1 MNNGQVKQIAI
12 KLSRS
17 GRFRKVLL
25 VLMMAVV
32 GLGLLIAPI
41 EQSASG
47 AKIHN
52 VGDGIWFA
60 ITTVTG
66 VGYGDVVPVTSLGR
80 VVAALLQIFGVV
92 LFGAV
97 MAFVSVE
104 LLRYQ
109 EDFNMKRL
117 LERLDVIDKK
127 VDELK
132 KHTDFLVKK

>member
-1 MNNGQVKQIAI
+1 MSNGQIRQVAT
-12 KLSRS
+12 KLAHS
-17 GRFRKVLL
+17 GRFRKVL
-25 VLMMAVV
+25 V
-32 GLGLLIAPI
+32 GLVVAVTLLGLVMAPI
-41 EQSASG
+41 ESSAIG

-52 VGDGIWFA
+52 EGDGLWFA

-66 VGYGDVVPVTSLGR
+66 VGYGDVVPVTTMGR
-80 VVAALLQIFGVV
+80 VVAALLQVFGVI

-117 LERLDVIDKK
+117 LERIDEQDRKL
-127 VDELK
+127 EEIK
-132 KHTDFLVKK
+132 KHLDFLVKK

>member
-1 MNNGQVKQIAI
+1 MNRGQMQSVAV
-12 KLSRS
+12 KLSHS

-25 VLMMAVV
+25 GLIVAVV
-32 GLGLLIAPI
+32 LLGLIIAPI
-41 EQSASG
+41 EKNAVG
-47 AKIHN
+47 AKILN
-52 VGDGIWFA
+52 EGDGLWFA

-66 VGYGDVVPVTSLGR
+66 VGYGDMVPVTGPGR
-80 VVAALLQIFGVV
+80 IVAVFLEVFGVV

-117 LERLDVIDKK
+117 LERLDEQNRKL
-127 VDELK
+127 EEMK
-132 KHTDFLVKK
+132 KHLDFLVKK